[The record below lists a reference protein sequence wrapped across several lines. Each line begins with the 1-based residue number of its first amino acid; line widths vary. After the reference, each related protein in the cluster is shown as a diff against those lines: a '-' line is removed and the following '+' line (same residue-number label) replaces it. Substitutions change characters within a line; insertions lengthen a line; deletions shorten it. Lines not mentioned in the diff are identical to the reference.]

1 MVRGHDDLVAALGQT
16 ERVPTLRA
24 LLEVLHPAVRT
35 LDDGTGLEVE
45 VEVSEVILLGPG
57 DPLPDAAGALLVC
70 TDGVPDGP
78 VNAAAVVVKRYD
90 GEPAPAGVP
99 VLLADPGLP
108 WNQLLQL
115 LTTATSASGSTGA
128 VGDLFALANSVAAM
142 VGGAIAIEDPQ
153 RRVIAYSSLPDQPI
167 DDARQQGILGRRVPD
182 LAGNDN
188 LYRDLYRHPGVL
200 RTEASDGVLP
210 RMAVA
215 VRSGAEVLGSL
226 WAVEHEPFAPEAEQA
241 LLDAG
246 RLAALH
252 LLRARAG
259 SDVERRARGELLRA
273 LLDGRSA
280 PEIAA
285 LRLGLDVA
293 RPVTVLGFSLPEAT
307 ASDELDADAVA
318 DLVHL
323 QCAAARPRSSVLSQ
337 LGTVYALLPGD
348 LSRDRLVALTCA
360 IVERSRAALRVE
372 LAGAVGATVTTLHDV
387 TRSRAD
393 VDAVLRLVERGTTAA
408 VEQVQP
414 QVVLL
419 DLQGHLAGAGHL
431 RIPAVDLMLRH
442 DQEQG
447 TPYAESVLAYLA
459 ANADVPAAAAS
470 VQVHPNTFRYR
481 LRRLRELFDLDL
493 EDPDV
498 RLVVWLQLRTRT

>member
-1 MVRGHDDLVAALGQT
+1 
-16 ERVPTLRA
+16 
-24 LLEVLHPAVRT
+24 
-35 LDDGTGLEVE
+35 
-45 VEVSEVILLGPG
+45 
-57 DPLPDAAGALLVC
+57 
-70 TDGVPDGP
+70 
-78 VNAAAVVVKRYD
+78 
-90 GEPAPAGVP
+90 
-99 VLLADPGLP
+99 
-108 WNQLLQL
+108 
-115 LTTATSASGSTGA
+115 
-128 VGDLFALANSVAAM
+128 M

-188 LYRDLYRHPGVL
+188 LYRDLYRLTGVL

-226 WAVEHEPFAPEAEQA
+226 WAVEHEPFAAEAEQA

-293 RPVTVLGFSLPEAT
+293 RPVTLLGFSLPEAT

-318 DLVHL
+318 DLVLL

-372 LAGAVGATVTTLHDV
+372 LAGAVGATVGTLHDV

-419 DLQGHLAGAGHL
+419 DLQGHLAGAVHL
-431 RIPAVDLMLRH
+431 RLPTVDLMLRH